1 MSLIDRIFR
10 RDAGTRKRGVAAE
23 LLAERYLT
31 ARGLIV
37 EARNYRVRGGEIDLV
52 CRDGES
58 LVFVEV
64 RLRSHA
70 DYGGAA
76 ASITPTKQRRIV
88 LAARHYLMARREMPC
103 RFDCV
108 VMDTLQEDRNE
119 WIRDA
124 FAAD

>member
-64 RLRSHA
+64 RLRSHV
-70 DYGGAA
+70 DYGGADTVEHHPDQATPHRSA
-76 ASITPTKQRRIV
+76 ATALPDG
-88 LAARHYLMARREMPC
+88 AARNALSFRLCGDGHSGGRP
-103 RFDCV
+103 D
-108 VMDTLQEDRNE
+108 
-119 WIRDA
+119 
-124 FAAD
+124 